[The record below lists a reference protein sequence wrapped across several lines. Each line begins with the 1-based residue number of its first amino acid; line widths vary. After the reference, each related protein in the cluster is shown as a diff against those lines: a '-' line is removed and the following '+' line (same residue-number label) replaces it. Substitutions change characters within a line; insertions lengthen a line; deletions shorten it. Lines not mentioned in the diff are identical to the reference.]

1 MLDRVEL
8 GYEKYVSLFYLL
20 ISIKLNCSN
29 AKSENKNEDYESL
42 KKLSEE
48 TGFKMFLTIAN
59 NFQQN

>member
-1 MLDRVEL
+1 MYNNNKILRR
-8 GYEKYVSLFYLL
+8 Y
-20 ISIKLNCSN
+20 
-29 AKSENKNEDYESL
+29 SENKNKNYESL